1 MTRHKTGGRCVRLF
15 RSRAAGRAGRSGET
29 QPADAQLERVV
40 DFIFEAGWLKKT
52 ARTGWAFLGTGHE
65 DVAQHSF
72 RVALIAYILA
82 KRAGADPQKA
92 ALLGLFHDLH
102 EARTSD
108 LNYMNQRY
116 TSKDERRAQADA
128 VAGTGL
134 DEILA
139 AYDEFEAR
147 ETLEA
152 RLAKDADQLDLLFN
166 LKEELDKGNAFAR
179 DWIEAA
185 QKRLKTEAGR
195 EVCASM
201 LETDHNRWWF
211 GRVDRRWW
219 VERAREY
226 SQDCSQKCSQAR
238 PAGSAVRGRCHMG
251 VRRPGA
257 TPRRL
262 VAGHTAKKN

>member
-1 MTRHKTGGRCVRLF
+1 MNRHDSTRRPLRPARSARTGHTAGVRD
-15 RSRAAGRAGRSGET
+15 R
-29 QPADAQLERVV
+29 QLERLV

-52 ARTGWAFLGTGHE
+52 QRTGWAFLGTGHE

-72 RVALIAYILA
+72 RVALIGYILA
-82 KRAGADPQKA
+82 RRAGADA
-92 ALLGLFHDLH
+92 ARTALLGLFHDLH

-152 RLAKDADQLDLLFN
+152 RLARDADQLDLLFN
-166 LKEELDKGNAFAR
+166 LKEELDKGNTFAR

-185 QKRLKTEAGR
+185 QKRLKTEQGR
-195 EVCASM
+195 ELCASM

-219 VERAREY
+219 VER
-226 SQDCSQKCSQAR
+226 SLDGS
-238 PAGSAVRGRCHMG
+238 AGSAGHGHCHMG
-251 VRRPGA
+251 VRRPGMR
-257 TPRRL
+257 PRRL
-262 VAGHTAKKN
+262 FAGHKPQK